1 VLGEVVEKIRDWV
14 EQRGGTS
21 TYRDLRRACV
31 GGLRTKAKL
40 DAALRHYEQ
49 VYPGTVKH
57 VGPTPQGGRP
67 GLVIH
72 APRRLSPPRGL
83 LAPTN
88 LDAAA
93 EADAEYGSRGRA
105 PQNPPLSVPTNLV
118 PTNLGGPTAGPAAL
132 RLPADGPA
140 LPPEE
145 DWIAITEDERFDAS
159 RQGGVAREVGD
170 TDHPATVVSLGRD
183 PETQSSSGPAFAPGP
198 TVVSLGR
205 DPETRAPSR
214 QRSGRPGGARS
225 RRRGAERLA
234 LARALHLRS
243 RGLEELLRALPEGAG
258 ELLELRQPEVD
269 AAALDQREASTVEA
283 GLACQLSLTELPP
296 DPLNTDKPSQS
307 DLELRRRHGARVPP
321 PGGLWQISVCRCHP
335 AVVVSARRWP

>member
-1 VLGEVVEKIRDWV
+1 VLSEAVEKIRDWV
-14 EQRGGTS
+14 EERGGTS

-40 DAALRHYEQ
+40 DAALRLYEQ
-49 VYPGTVKH
+49 VYPGTVEH
-57 VGPTPQGGRP
+57 MGPTPQGGRP

-83 LAPTN
+83 SAPTN
-88 LDAAA
+88 LGAAA
-93 EADAEYGSRGRA
+93 EANPEYGSGGRA
-105 PQNPPLSVPTNLV
+105 PQNAPLSVPTNLV
-118 PTNLGGPTAGPAAL
+118 PTNLVPTNLGGATAGPAAL
-132 RLPADGPA
+132 RPPADGPA

-214 QRSGRPGGARS
+214 QRSGRPGGGGG
-225 RRRGAERLA
+225 RRRG
-234 LARALHLRS
+234 
-243 RGLEELLRALPEGAG
+243 G
-258 ELLELRQPEVD
+258 
-269 AAALDQREASTVEA
+269 
-283 GLACQLSLTELPP
+283 
-296 DPLNTDKPSQS
+296 
-307 DLELRRRHGARVPP
+307 
-321 PGGLWQISVCRCHP
+321 
-335 AVVVSARRWP
+335 